1 MGDFER
7 GLVKLGVRG
16 QTLGLAVKLSEP
28 QASCSPTVLVFSL
41 SPELLV
47 LTYTLERRPDA
58 ISIPTEY
65 VLEIPCFR
73 PFKSR
78 S

>member
-7 GLVKLGVRG
+7 VLVKLGVRG

-28 QASCSPTVLVFSL
+28 KASCSPTVLAFSL

-47 LTYTLERRPDA
+47 LTYTLERSPYA
-58 ISIPTEY
+58 ISIPAEY
-65 VLEIPCFR
+65 VLEILHFR
-73 PFKSR
+73 IFNH
-78 S
+78 